1 MDEMPIADILNT
13 LETQTG
19 VVISVYLPPHADPA
33 LGFALLRDTV
43 HLFARELRSAHAICL
58 SVDGPGP
65 GVAVAHQLADIY
77 GVRVAVAAQNRGKLA
92 AVANGMAALLDD
104 PALRYFAAV
113 DQDGDHFANELLN
126 FVRCA
131 EHVTHQ
137 TGNACGMVLGN
148 RLSRHRPLGF
158 LRAEQEELAN
168 RLLLD
173 ALTYDA
179 ARCGVPLALQY
190 LTTLDPLPDFHSGY
204 KLFSREAAAAVF
216 TAPPQLAGCDEATY
230 YRHAVEAVAT
240 VEAHKAGAWLAAV
253 NRRTYD
259 EQPVSVFAAMNRTQL
274 AADMILWPCK
284 RLGVPA
290 HFVDQWLTNHLPTL
304 LLGTLAPQG
313 RDELLAIRGAVRR
326 GYGLPAGDAPAEIMR
341 PRFA

>member
-1 MDEMPIADILNT
+1 MDAAPIAETLEL

-19 VVISVYLPPHADPA
+19 VVISVYLPPRADPEA
-33 LGFALLRDTV
+33 SFSMLRDTV
-43 HLFARELRSAHAICL
+43 LLYIRELRSPYAICL

-65 GVAVAHQLADIY
+65 GETIARRLADSY
-77 GVRVAVAAQNRGKLA
+77 GVCVVVAPQNRGKLA
-92 AVANGMAALLDD
+92 AVATGMAALLDN
-104 PALRYFAAV
+104 PTLRYLAAI

-131 EHVTHQ
+131 EHVADQ
-137 TGNACGMVLGN
+137 TGNRRGMVLGN
-148 RLSRHRPLGF
+148 RVSRHRPLGF
-158 LRAEQEELAN
+158 LRAEHEELAN
-168 RLLLD
+168 RILLD

-179 ARCGVPLALQY
+179 ARCGTPLGLQY

-204 KLFSREAAAAVF
+204 KLFSRETAAAVF
-216 TAPPQLAGCDEATY
+216 TTPPQLAGCSEDAY
-230 YRHAVEAVAT
+230 YRHAVEAVTT

-259 EQPVSVFAAMNRTQL
+259 EQPVSVFASLNRALL

-284 RLGVPA
+284 RLGIPA

-304 LLGTLAPQG
+304 LLGTLVPQG
-313 RDELLAIRGAVRR
+313 RDELLAIAALVRDA
-326 GYGLPAGDAPAEIMR
+326 YGLPKGSTPAEIAR
-341 PRFA
+341 PRFV

>member
-1 MDEMPIADILNT
+1 MDAAPIADTLEI

-19 VVISVYLPPHADPA
+19 VVISVYLPPHTEPA
-33 LGFALLRDTV
+33 AGFPLLRDTV
-43 HLFARELRSAHAICL
+43 HLFARELRSPHAICL

-65 GVAVAHQLADIY
+65 GEIVARQLADTY
-77 GVRVAVAAQNRGKLA
+77 GVRVVAAPQNRGKLA
-92 AVANGMAALLDD
+92 AVANGMAALLEN
-104 PALRYFAAV
+104 PALRYLAAI

-131 EHVTHQ
+131 EHITRQ
-137 TGNACGMVLGN
+137 TGNRRGMVLGN

-168 RLLLD
+168 HILLD
-173 ALTYDA
+173 ALAYDA
-179 ARCGVPLALQY
+179 ARCGAPLVLQY
-190 LTTLDPLPDFHSGY
+190 LTPLDPLPDFHSGY
-204 KLFSREAAAAVF
+204 KLFSRDTAAAVF
-216 TAPPQLAGCDEATY
+216 TAPPQLAGCDEDAY
-230 YRHAVEAVAT
+230 YRHAVEAVTT

-259 EQPVSVFAAMNRTQL
+259 EQPVSVFASLNRAQL
-274 AADMILWPCK
+274 AADMIVWPCK

-290 HFVDQWLTNHLPTL
+290 PFVDQWLANHLPAL

-313 RDELLAIRGAVRR
+313 RDELLAIRALVRSA
-326 GYGLPAGDAPAEIMR
+326 YGLPTAAAPAEIAR
-341 PRFA
+341 PRFV